1 MIRDINKWGDNMKLS
16 KKTVA
21 VIVIAFAVSIILG
34 PNVMWKLN
42 STLSNVNS
50 LMYNIDRLEQRFG
63 DK

>member
-1 MIRDINKWGDNMKLS
+1 MS
-16 KKTVA
+16 KKT
-21 VIVIAFAVSIILG
+21 IFVIAAALIVSIVLG